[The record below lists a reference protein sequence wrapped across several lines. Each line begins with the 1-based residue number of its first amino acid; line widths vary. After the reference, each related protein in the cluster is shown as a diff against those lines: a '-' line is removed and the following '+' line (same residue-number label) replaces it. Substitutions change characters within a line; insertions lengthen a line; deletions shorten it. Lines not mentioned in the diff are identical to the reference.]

1 MPLTDRDKRTLKI
14 GGIVAGVLIVGVLL
28 MQVLGGGGD
37 DDVVIPSG
45 TPTTSPTGSGSPTP
59 TLTTSPTPAPTPV
72 GVFTGRDPFSIPGVF
87 GAGTTTTTSGTTT
100 TTSGTTTTT
109 TSPGTSTSTSS
120 GPPPTQP
127 GNGSSITVGGHEV
140 VLLDV
145 FVVNGVDTV
154 QVEVDGA
161 ISNASEGESFGP
173 GDQFEVRSISGNCA
187 SFLYGDESFT
197 LCVTPQK

>member
-1 MPLTDRDKRTLKI
+1 MPLSDRDRRTLKI
-14 GGIVAGVLIVGVLL
+14 GGIVAGVLVVGVLL
-28 MQVLGGGGD
+28 MSLLGGGDEALPPITGAA
-37 DDVVIPSG
+37 PSG
-45 TPTTSPTGSGSPTP
+45 SVTPTPTTSGSPTV
-59 TLTTSPTPAPTPV
+59 TPTPV

-87 GAGTTTTTSGTTT
+87 SVSSG
-100 TTSGTTTTT
+100 
-109 TSPGTSTSTSS
+109 STSS
-120 GPPPTQP
+120 GTTSSSPGGSTSSPGGSSSSQTSPPTQP
-127 GNGSSITVGGHEV
+127 GNNSSTTVGGHQV

-154 QVEVDGA
+154 QVEVDGT

-197 LCVTPQK
+197 LCVNPQK